1 MASPLLPLPG
11 AVHTEKM
18 SSKGIIALLNKYGE
32 SMRTKEKRPKSQKLQ
47 RIRMR
52 AVIWL
57 LLACTAVNVWAD
69 EKLPVLQVGSKVYSN
84 VTVTTVTA
92 TDIYFT
98 FDKGVANAK
107 LKNLDSALQ
116 KHFHFDAEAVK
127 AAEAAA
133 LASRPAQSEQTID
146 HKNAQATMDAAIAQV
161 KAIVN
166 QPVRQVA
173 RPPGVVVFKPGWF
186 HTGAEKPD
194 YKDVD
199 VRKTQDTQLYERMP
213 YVTSALNPGVAFVGS
228 EIEFNP
234 MTKYFYDDLSL
245 PKKRLT
251 EPEMVEINRLY
262 RIIGTCEEKLQ
273 PEQSGF
279 PLQSSSPS
287 TKKLSSSPEYRWQSC
302 SCSSAS

>member
-1 MASPLLPLPG
+1 
-11 AVHTEKM
+11 
-18 SSKGIIALLNKYGE
+18 
-32 SMRTKEKRPKSQKLQ
+32 MRTKEKRPKNFQ
-47 RIRMR
+47 RIRIG
-52 AVIWL
+52 AVVCL
-57 LLACTAVNVWAD
+57 HLTCTAVNVWAD
-69 EKLPVLQVGSKVYSN
+69 QKLPVLQVGTQVYSN
-84 VTVTTVTA
+84 VTITTVTA

-116 KHFHFDAEAVK
+116 KHFNFDPERAK

-146 HKNAQATMDAAIAQV
+146 SKNAQATMDAAIAQV

-173 RPPGVVVFKPGWF
+173 KSPGLTVAAFRPGWF
-186 HTGAEKPD
+186 HAGAEKPD
-194 YKDVD
+194 FKNVD
-199 VRKTQDTQLYERMP
+199 VRTSQDTQLYERMP
-213 YVTSALNPGVAFVGS
+213 YVTSDLNPGVAFVGS

-234 MTKYFYDDLSL
+234 MTKYFYEDLSL

-262 RIIGTCEEKLQ
+262 RIIGACEEKLQ
-273 PEQSGF
+273 PGFEWFPTPRFVAEHKKAVIIAGVSLAGLLLVVRIVSGRQSD
-279 PLQSSSPS
+279 
-287 TKKLSSSPEYRWQSC
+287 
-302 SCSSAS
+302 